1 MEQRIRVPV
10 NSDGAR
16 KIYTDV
22 DNVYAGGGTY
32 LTQALNISRSYFAN
46 GHSGFPSPRI
56 PNAKCQANYL
66 IVISDGVLL
75 IQEVP
80 LMQQEI

>member
-32 LTQALNISRSYFAN
+32 LTQCIKHIKILFCKWS
-46 GHSGFPSPRI
+46 
-56 PNAKCQANYL
+56 
-66 IVISDGVLL
+66 
-75 IQEVP
+75 
-80 LMQQEI
+80 